1 MVDTAKTK
9 QGNPVEKTAIVKGD
23 KSSVSG
29 FETINEVATNKPAAN
44 AIEKPIHCR
53 LYVVPSSMHR
63 PQKAIIMANTLIWVN
78 LSIFIKWEI
87 GATTSGNVKKVKLAT
102 ATGICFT
109 EVI

>member
-1 MVDTAKTK
+1 MV
-9 QGNPVEKTAIVKGD
+9 NGD

-29 FETINEVATNKPAAN
+29 LDTMNEVATNKPAAN
-44 AIEKPIHCR
+44 AIEIPTHCR
-53 LYVVPSSMHR
+53 LYVVPSSKHR
-63 PQKAIIMANTLIWVN
+63 PQKAIIMAKILIWVN

-102 ATGICFT
+102 ATGTYFT